1 MKSSY
6 WKKSIKSDIMSP
18 IKNINP
24 SEARK
29 LIENEEIIILDVR
42 APWEFSEGHIKNAKN
57 LDFTDPDFSDNLK
70 KIDKNKKY
78 LVYCK
83 TGRRS
88 GMALE
93 VMANAG
99 FNNLY
104 NLIGGYESW
113 NGD

>member
-1 MKSSY
+1 
-6 WKKSIKSDIMSP
+6 MSA

-24 SEARK
+24 SEAQK

-42 APWEFSEGHIKNAKN
+42 APWEFAEGHIKYAKN

-70 KIDKNKKY
+70 KLDKDKKY

-93 VMANAG
+93 VMVNTG
-99 FNNLY
+99 FNKLY

-113 NGD
+113 K

>member
-1 MKSSY
+1 
-6 WKKSIKSDIMSP
+6 MST

-42 APWEFSEGHIKNAKN
+42 APWEFAEGHIKNAKN
-57 LDFTDPDFSDNLK
+57 LDFTDPDFSENLRK
-70 KIDKNKKY
+70 FDKDKKY

-83 TGRRS
+83 TGRR
-88 GMALE
+88 GKMALE
-93 VMANAG
+93 AMANAG

-104 NLIGGYESW
+104 NLIGGYEAW
-113 NGD
+113 G

>member
-1 MKSSY
+1 
-6 WKKSIKSDIMSP
+6 MST

-24 SEARK
+24 SETLK
-29 LIENEEIIILDVR
+29 LIQNDEIIILDVR
-42 APWEFSEGHIKNAKN
+42 APWEFAEGHIKNAKN

-70 KIDKNKKY
+70 KLDKNKKY

-83 TGRRS
+83 TGRR
-88 GMALE
+88 GAMALE
-93 VMANAG
+93 TMKNIG

-104 NLIGGYESW
+104 NLIGGYKAW